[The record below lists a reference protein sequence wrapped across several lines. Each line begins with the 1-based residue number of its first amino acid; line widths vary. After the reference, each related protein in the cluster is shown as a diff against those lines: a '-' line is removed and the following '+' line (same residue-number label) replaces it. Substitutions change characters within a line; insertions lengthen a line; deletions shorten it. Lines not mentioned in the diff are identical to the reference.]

1 MRVEFYKKYI
11 KVFNYNFYLRTT
23 LSYFKPLIKVIVYF
37 SKCEK
42 NNLKGLFFYFWAS
55 AKKTALLQSSS
66 GEVNHFHLCTNR
78 KGKIIKV
85 LLVRCAVNWIVIG
98 GGMNRKRPFCCTNFT
113 LRLKLAVKVWSFC
126 VWTCKLAGLKSIAL
140 RRKQTMSTSRPTS
153 HQHCLPPYV
162 TDKFREVR
170 SNLCII

>member
-1 MRVEFYKKYI
+1 MLLKTFFQDAIIHFRSLLTDCNNSKNINVQHLRVEFYKKYI

-113 LRLKLAVKVWSFC
+113 LRLKLAVKV
-126 VWTCKLAGLKSIAL
+126 
-140 RRKQTMSTSRPTS
+140 
-153 HQHCLPPYV
+153 
-162 TDKFREVR
+162 
-170 SNLCII
+170 